1 MRASIDIK
9 RSKRIVVKVG
19 TSTIT
24 TESGSIDRAQLK
36 KLAGQV
42 ADLVKS
48 GKQVIVVTSGAIAAG
63 VEALGLKKRPTD
75 IPELQAAASVG
86 QGLLLHEYA
95 KHLTERGIKVG
106 QILLAQSDVAHRQ
119 QFLNARNAFRT
130 LLDFG
135 VVPIVNENDATAVDE
150 IKLGDNDLLAAIV
163 TNIAEADLL
172 ILLTDTDG
180 LYSCDPRLGDASLIE
195 TVSDITPEIEELAGG
210 AGSCFG
216 SGGMYTKV
224 QAAKAATYGGVA
236 AVVANGRQP
245 DVLKSIVEGEN
256 VGTLFTPNWKK
267 IDSRRLWIAFGKTS
281 MGIIRVD
288 AGAKRALREGGKS
301 LLPAGILGSEGDFA
315 VGDAVDIV
323 DELGEV
329 FAKGLTNYSREEI
342 ELIKGL
348 RSDEVETVLSGSGS
362 DEVIHRD
369 CLVILR

>member
-1 MRASIDIK
+1 MRANIDIE

-24 TESGSIDRAQLK
+24 TESGGVDHAQLK
-36 KLAGQV
+36 TLTDQV
-42 ADLVKS
+42 ANLVRS
-48 GKQVIVVTSGAIAAG
+48 GKQVVVVTSGAIAAG
-63 VEALGLKKRPTD
+63 VEALGLKKRPSA

-95 KHLTERGIKVG
+95 RRLSEHGIKVG
-106 QILLAQSDVAHRQ
+106 QVLLAQSDVAHRQ

-180 LYSCDPRLGDASLIE
+180 LYSCDPRLGNAHLIE
-195 TVSDITPEIEELAGG
+195 VVSDITPEIEELAGG
-210 AGSCFG
+210 AGSCFS

-236 AVVANGRQP
+236 VVVANGRRP
-245 DVLKSIVEGEN
+245 NVLEEIIEGEG
-256 VGTLFTPNWKK
+256 VGTLFSPSRRR

-288 AGAKRALREGGKS
+288 AGARRALEDGGKS
-301 LLPAGILGSEGDFA
+301 LLPAGVVGAEGDFS
-315 VGDAVDIV
+315 VGDAVDVV
-323 DELGEV
+323 DERGEV
-329 FAKGLTNYSREEI
+329 FAKGLTNYSRDEI
-342 ELIKGL
+342 EIIKGL
-348 RSDEVETVLSGSGS
+348 RSDEISSALSDAES